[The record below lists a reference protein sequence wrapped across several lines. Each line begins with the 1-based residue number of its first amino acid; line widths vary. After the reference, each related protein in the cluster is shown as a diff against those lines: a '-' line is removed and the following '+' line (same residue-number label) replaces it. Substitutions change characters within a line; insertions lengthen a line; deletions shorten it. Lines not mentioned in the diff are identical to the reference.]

1 MLTGLSNCSLFSTTI
16 YHTLLAFALSI
27 FSSTCYNN
35 IFVMSLFMSERFSTD
50 KSKKNFCPG
59 HFKTCFRINAVPKL
73 NLKKREKIS
82 ITIFQRENTVV
93 RKSAIGGDFVRK

>member
-1 MLTGLSNCSLFSTTI
+1 
-16 YHTLLAFALSI
+16 
-27 FSSTCYNN
+27 
-35 IFVMSLFMSERFSTD
+35 MSLFMSERFSTD

-93 RKSAIGGDFVRK
+93 RKSAIGGDFVRKWISSGWFKSIIDCWISI